1 MGTSGI
7 EQFCALPRTQTRSI
21 DDPYCH
27 QTPCTSLGASEAA
40 EDVPWHYEDM
50 PNDAVK
56 GWVGGDN
63 GQLRAM
69 YGGQFEAPILPKF
82 FVPSNFPLKHNS
94 NDKAWACPKVGRLR
108 CALSMD
114 AAFRAD
120 IAEDDPEKG
129 IYKADD
135 GDDLQ
140 KFYDQ
145 RRHGCLL
152 LLLEFAREFA
162 AAGFVL
168 PFTPDSVAKRSIEE
182 AGTCA
187 DFIKFIQENYE
198 STALPNGH
206 ADYATHGKETACRY
220 TEILSE
226 YNKNDEGKTNPL
238 GKKDAVA
245 ALTEIGHKP
254 KVINNPAHGFNG
266 LGGVGVLL
274 KRKRD
279 EPH

>member
-40 EDVPWHYEDM
+40 EDVPWRYEDM
-50 PNDAVK
+50 PNDAIK

-69 YGGQFEAPILPKF
+69 YNGQFEAPVLPKF

-162 AAGFVL
+162 
-168 PFTPDSVAKRSIEE
+168 
-182 AGTCA
+182 
-187 DFIKFIQENYE
+187 
-198 STALPNGH
+198 STSPGALPGAFRH
-206 ADYATHGKETACRY
+206 PPARCPGQKSARRRMGPG
-220 TEILSE
+220 S
-226 YNKNDEGKTNPL
+226 
-238 GKKDAVA
+238 A
-245 ALTEIGHKP
+245 ALFHLLP
-254 KVINNPAHGFNG
+254 RLPAHFDRAPAARPGVAQG
-266 LGGVGVLL
+266 RRRGCGSAARPRTDGRMWLATAGPGRGGGAP
-274 KRKRD
+274 
-279 EPH
+279 E